1 MGVFDI
7 ACRRLI
13 QPLWARRDGR
23 NSARLRR
30 ELDRRQFDSPSVVR
44 ARQLVMLRRILR
56 HAAETTPFYRDTFA
70 RHGVDVELVDSFD
83 ALTRLPILMK
93 SDIRAHGPALLSDVF
108 RNWPTIK
115 KKTSGSTGVPLE
127 VRLDPAGLEWKR
139 ACTFRSDEWSGWTRG
154 ERSAKVWGNPD
165 YKQTGL
171 RGRLRNWLYERAT
184 YLDTLQ
190 MSPDAIDRFAHR
202 IARTKPELIFGHAHS
217 VFLLADHYSRNGKPA
232 YVPKGIITTA
242 MVLHDFQRR
251 RIEEVFQCPVT
262 NRYGCEEAS
271 LIACECG
278 EHRGLHINADSLYLE
293 TLVDGRPTRPGEP
306 GKIVITDLSNFA
318 MPLIR
323 YQVGDVGVLSDR
335 RCPCGRGLP
344 LLESLDGREADYV
357 ITADGQYVSGIS
369 LTESFAVLVPG
380 VAQIQIVQ
388 EAINQFLFR
397 IVRDTVFGEA
407 SERKIAQ
414 LVAERFGTKAQWKC
428 EYVEMIPQE
437 PSGKYRF
444 CISHVARGG
453 SALTSVPTPA
463 KPGEGRKERAA

>member
-1 MGVFDI
+1 
-7 ACRRLI
+7 
-13 QPLWARRDGR
+13 
-23 NSARLRR
+23 
-30 ELDRRQFDSPSVVR
+30 
-44 ARQLVMLRRILR
+44 
-56 HAAETTPFYRDTFA
+56 
-70 RHGVDVELVDSFD
+70 
-83 ALTRLPILMK
+83 
-93 SDIRAHGPALLSDVF
+93 
-108 RNWPTIK
+108 
-115 KKTSGSTGVPLE
+115 VPLE

-139 ACTFRSDEWSGWTRG
+139 ACTFRSDEWSGWSRG

-165 YKQTGL
+165 YKRTGL
-171 RGRLRNWLYERAT
+171 RGRLRSWLYERAT

-190 MSPDAIDRFAHR
+190 MSPDAIDRFANR

-217 VFLLADHYSRNGKPA
+217 VFLLADHFARNGKPA
-232 YVPKGIITTA
+232 YVPLGIITTA

-251 RIEEVFQCPVT
+251 RIEEIFQCPVT

-271 LIACECG
+271 LIACECS

-293 TLVDGRPTRPGEP
+293 TLVDGRPTRPSEP

-388 EAINQFLFR
+388 EAIDRFLFR
-397 IVRDTVFGEA
+397 IVRDAAFGEA
-407 SERKIAQ
+407 SERRIGQ
-414 LVAERFGTKAQWKC
+414 LVAERFGTQTQWKC
-428 EYVEMIPQE
+428 EYVEAIPQE

-444 CISHVARGG
+444 CISHVAR
-453 SALTSVPTPA
+453 ADHLA
-463 KPGEGRKERAA
+463 PGESPGANSRAA